1 LLQRRD
7 HGGFTQGVKRGNR
20 GVAGI
25 TGTLR
30 VDARASR
37 LAPRLHP
44 GDIAVLDQVD
54 LDGATAQVLLSRGV
68 AAVVNAAPSTS
79 GRYPNLGPALLVGA
93 GVPLL
98 DDVGMGVLTALR
110 DGSAARV
117 DGDTLWVDDTEVARG
132 MRQDAESVALA
143 STHARGGVAA
153 QLADLAGGAVGF
165 LLEER
170 CLLLDGTGL
179 PTLRTEVRS
188 RHALLVGPSYGGKAD
203 LASLKRYRK
212 RHRPLLVGV
221 DGGVD
226 LLLAAGLRPDLAVGD
241 PETMSDQALRA
252 ARELVL
258 RADGDGWD
266 RVHELSVPAHACRTR
281 AAPEDL
287 ALLLLHH
294 GEAALVVAVGLPR
307 DLEELL
313 DRGRAAAAS
322 SLVSRMAGGGRL
334 LQAEAAH
341 ALVRRRSWG
350 LPVLCLLLAAG
361 LAGSVALGHA
371 ELLDAW
377 HRFAG

>member
-1 LLQRRD
+1 VRR
-7 HGGFTQGVKRGNR
+7 GSRR
-20 GVAGI
+20 IAGT

-37 LAPRLHP
+37 LAPRLQP

-79 GRYPNLGPALLVGA
+79 GRYPNLGPTLLVDA

-98 DDVGMGVLTALR
+98 DDVGLGVLTALR
-110 DGSAARV
+110 DGHSARV

-132 MRQDAESVALA
+132 MRQDADSVALA
-143 STHARGGVAA
+143 SGLARAGVAA

-165 LLEER
+165 LLDER
-170 CLLLDGTGL
+170 DLLLEGAGL
-179 PTLRTEVRS
+179 PELRTAVRG
-188 RHALLVGPSYGGKAD
+188 RQALLVGPSYGGQAD
-203 LASLKRYRK
+203 LAALRRYRR

-226 LLLAAGLRPDLAVGD
+226 LLLARGLRPDLAVGD
-241 PETMSDQALRA
+241 PETMSDAGLRA
-252 ARELVL
+252 AREVVL
-258 RADGDGWD
+258 RAGSDAMD
-266 RVHELSVPAHACRTR
+266 RAHDLAVPAHACATR

-294 GEAALVVAVGLPR
+294 GGAELVVAVGLPR

-313 DRGRAAAAS
+313 DRGRSAAAS
-322 SLVSRMAGGGRL
+322 SLVTRLAGGGRL
-334 LQAEAAH
+334 VHARAAR
-341 ALVRRRSWG
+341 AMDPRRSWG
-350 LPVLCLLLAAG
+350 LPSLCLLLAGG

-377 HRFAG
+377 HRFVG